1 MLPGALVLERS
12 EDGDDTAQRNRPKK
26 LDRTES
32 KGSLQV
38 DSMASVLRDRSFVLK
53 GDPTTPTAGGGGRP
67 RNATWKNMV
76 VKTNMTNALK
86 SLNLEHRSIYGDD
99 IGGIDN
105 MLGQAAH
112 DHKEWI
118 KGMGK
123 VTGIVGGDDTRC
135 FLLSPE
141 CRFRQV
147 WDAVQVSAAQ
157 LNAAPSPV
165 MLRRY
170 ESR

>member
-1 MLPGALVLERS
+1 
-12 EDGDDTAQRNRPKK
+12 
-26 LDRTES
+26 
-32 KGSLQV
+32 
-38 DSMASVLRDRSFVLK
+38 
-53 GDPTTPTAGGGGRP
+53 
-67 RNATWKNMV
+67 MV

-123 VTGIVGGDDTRC
+123 VTGIVGGALQILGILENTR
-135 FLLSPE
+135 FGAYD
-141 CRFRQV
+141 F
-147 WDAVQVSAAQ
+147 
-157 LNAAPSPV
+157 
-165 MLRRY
+165 
-170 ESR
+170 